1 MAGRQ
6 EPYHVCLFG
15 CSFDTGNRGVSA
27 LTAALVKL
35 IVEARPSAR
44 VSLLIGNRDPRTH
57 EIRINGHSHRVRV
70 VNYRL
75 SPRSSPREHL
85 ACILL
90 SALLHKVVPIPALRA
105 WLVSHNHWLRALRR
119 ADFVG
124 DIRGGDSFSD
134 IYGLGRL
141 ILGAFPAV
149 TAWLLNKRLVLL
161 PQTYG
166 PFRHP
171 LAVFLAR
178 RILRYADVI
187 LSRDK
192 DSVRTVQGL
201 VGDGKVRFCPDVA
214 FLLDPI
220 PPERLRVEP
229 QLDLTEAR
237 PLIGLNVNGLI
248 FNGGYTRRNMFGL
261 KFDYR
266 AFLPVLLDHL
276 MQRTSAHVLLVP
288 HTFGPPGNINSDRDA
303 IHRLLRETGTK
314 YAGRLHVLVGEY
326 DQSGL
331 KAIIGLC
338 DFFIGSRLHAC
349 IAALS
354 QGIPTLALSYSDK
367 FAGVFQSAGIAEM
380 VVDGRAALP
389 EQILARSVEMFERR
403 GEVASPLKLKA
414 ARLQGETREVF
425 RELVGAKRERL

>member
-1 MAGRQ
+1 MSGRLK
-6 EPYHVCLFG
+6 PYRVCLFG

-27 LTAALVKL
+27 LAASLVKL
-35 IVEARPSAR
+35 IVESRPSAQ
-44 VSLLIGNRDPRTH
+44 VSLLIGSRHPRIH
-57 EIRINGHSHRVRV
+57 LVRVNGQVHRVPI

-75 SPRSSPREHL
+75 SPRSSLREHL
-85 ACILL
+85 GWILL
-90 SALLHKVVPIPALRA
+90 GALVHRLMPIPALRT
-105 WLVSHNHWLRALRR
+105 WLESHSHWLSALRR

-141 ILGAFPAV
+141 ILGGFPAL
-149 TAWLLNKRLVLL
+149 TAWLLDKRLVLL

-171 LAVFLAR
+171 LSIFLAR

-187 LSRDK
+187 LSRDR
-192 DSVRTVQGL
+192 DSVRTVQAL
-201 VGDGKVRFCPDVA
+201 VAGAKVRFCPDVA
-214 FLLDPI
+214 FTLEPAA
-220 PPERLRVEP
+220 PERWRAEP
-229 QLDLTEAR
+229 ELDLDKAR

-261 KFDYR
+261 KFDYK
-266 AFLPVLLDHL
+266 AFLPVLLEGL
-276 MQRTSAHVLLVP
+276 LRQTPAHILLVP
-288 HTFGPPGNINSDRDA
+288 HAFGPPGSINSDRDA
-303 IHRLLRETGTK
+303 IGHLHRQAAGK
-314 YAGRLHVLVGEY
+314 YEGRLHALVGEY

-331 KAIIGLC
+331 KALIGLC

-354 QGIPTLALSYSDK
+354 QGIPTVALSYSDK
-367 FAGVFQSAGIAEM
+367 FSGVFSSAGIAEM
-380 VVDGRAALP
+380 VVDGRTATP

-403 GEVASPLKLKA
+403 GEVAPPLRRKA
-414 ARLQGETREVF
+414 ARLQGETRRVF
-425 RELVGAKRERL
+425 RELVG